1 MINLK
6 KKIFLGSA
14 VIVLIDQIIK
24 LLIINNLKVN
34 ESLTIINNLFYLSY
48 VQNEGSA
55 WNILYV
61 SQWFFIIL
69 SLLAIYTIIRYFLL
83 DVNITKIEAFA
94 YASIL
99 GGIIGNL
106 IDRFIH
112 GYIIDYI
119 DILIGSYHYPIFNL
133 ADSFIVIGV
142 VIIIWTLLKGNKK

>member
-6 KKIFLGSA
+6 KKIFLGST
-14 VIVLIDQIIK
+14 VIVLIDQVIK

>member
-119 DILIGSYHYPIFNL
+119 DIFIGSYHYPIFNL

>member
-14 VIVLIDQIIK
+14 VIVLIDQVIK

-69 SLLAIYTIIRYFLL
+69 SLLAIYTIISYFLL

>member
-14 VIVLIDQIIK
+14 VIVLIDQVIK